1 MGVVPFTWV
10 CPAPTTEPGT
20 CFIHVF
26 EVYLVLDVY
35 FLHRFYA
42 GGSERSGQQI
52 VGPPRKKSPNEL
64 VDDLFKGAKEH
75 GAVAVER
82 MTKSPGE
89 TSKPRVSIEDHCLW
103 PQDSGS
109 RAGEGGF
116 LTPVVTEFVL
126 FFVCSLILIHK
137 RAAQFLP
144 PFNMKSIFRTEF
156 SNLRLMVRIRSCGPS
171 NLIYSMFCF
180 ILS

>member
-1 MGVVPFTWV
+1 MPSTYHRAWHLLYSCFWSIFGVR
-10 CPAPTTEPGT
+10 C
-20 CFIHVF
+20 VF
-26 EVYLVLDVY
+26 SAQVLCRGLREKWTADCWP
-35 FLHRFYA
+35 
-42 GGSERSGQQI
+42 SQEE
-52 VGPPRKKSPNEL
+52 SPNEL

-109 RAGEGGF
+109 RAGEAGF

-156 SNLRLMVRIRSCGPS
+156 SNLRLMVRIRSCGSS